1 MYLLFLKV
9 TQYLRWLGFLASLC
23 ISSFAA
29 LPQVAPL
36 FQASVGLPDV
46 KVDHILEIGPLDAND
61 EEMGSLTLW
70 SPLVLFTLF
79 TIVRCQ
85 V

>member
-1 MYLLFLKV
+1 MG
-9 TQYLRWLGFLASLC
+9 LGFLVSLC
-23 ISSFAA
+23 VSSFAA
-29 LPQVAPL
+29 LPQVAAL

-46 KVDHILEIGPLDAND
+46 KVDHVLEIGPLDAND

-70 SPLVLFTLF
+70 PPLVLFTLF